1 MQYSYVKIR
10 LKKLD
15 ISDMTIIVSLNL
27 NAYFQVFPLES
38 VLLIDFEE

>member
-1 MQYSYVKIR
+1 MQYSVKTR
-10 LKKLD
+10 LKLD
-15 ISDMTIIVSLNL
+15 ISDMTIVVSLNL